1 MDKMGAHKAS
11 FFYSFYLK
19 LMAKTRAQKE
29 IMLADYVA
37 DLKAA
42 QGIIL
47 FKHTKL
53 TPNEVTKLK
62 SDLAKMGNTFH
73 VIKNRIFKI
82 ALDQSALPE
91 MEVLAGDPN
100 AVVFV
105 NNDVAGTSK
114 LLNQFLKDTA
124 VNKEPKIEFRAGLLE
139 GQLLSAT
146 QVSELA
152 DLPTKEQSIAA
163 IAGILTQPLSGVVT
177 VLEDA
182 VKGIIY
188 VLQESKAKQA

>member
-1 MDKMGAHKAS
+1 
-11 FFYSFYLK
+11 
-19 LMAKTRAQKE
+19 MAKTRAQKE
-29 IMLADYVA
+29 TMLADYVA

-62 SDLAKMGNTFH
+62 SDLGKMGNTFH

-114 LLNQFLKDTA
+114 LLKQFLKDTT
-124 VNKEPKIEFRAGLLE
+124 VDKQPKIEFRAGLLE
-139 GQLLSAT
+139 GQLLSAA
-146 QVSELA
+146 QVTELA